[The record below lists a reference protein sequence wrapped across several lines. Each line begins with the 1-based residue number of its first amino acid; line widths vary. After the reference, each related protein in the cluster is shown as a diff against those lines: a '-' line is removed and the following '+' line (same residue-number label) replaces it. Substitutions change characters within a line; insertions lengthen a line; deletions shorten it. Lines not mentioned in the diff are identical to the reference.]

1 MRRIKKIADGI
12 QLPYIIK
19 ATLKG
24 FDFSKAGYTAE
35 VTITAQ
41 RGLFSG
47 EGGYNFSDFSF
58 RQQTMLVSDRL
69 SSGFLKDMAH
79 FMADMNPMVSATNA
93 YQGYTSGS
101 NIYGQETSQG
111 ENALNLASA
120 IPLGKFAA
128 IGLKSVGGAAL
139 IAGVTRVPKAL
150 FGLRKVG
157 DASSKMLVS
166 SGIAFKLGLTGTIK
180 PTLTPWIGSNG
191 QFLKAKTMETFI
203 GRWTAV
209 GGAGLIGAG
218 YATDYFG
225 Q

>member
-1 MRRIKKIADGI
+1 
-12 QLPYIIK
+12 
-19 ATLKG
+19 
-24 FDFSKAGYTAE
+24 
-35 VTITAQ
+35 
-41 RGLFSG
+41 
-47 EGGYNFSDFSF
+47 
-58 RQQTMLVSDRL
+58 
-69 SSGFLKDMAH
+69 MAH

-150 FGLRKVG
+150 FGQRVVLG
-157 DASSKMLVS
+157 GSKNMLLS
-166 SGIAFKLGLTGTIK
+166 TGIATNVINGLGISNSFAKGVTVWTPFGTA
-180 PTLTPWIGSNG
+180 SNLG
-191 QFLKAKTMETFI
+191 
-203 GRWTAV
+203 TAV
-209 GGAGLIGAG
+209 GRWSAVGGTGLIGAG
-218 YATDYFG
+218 YYFG